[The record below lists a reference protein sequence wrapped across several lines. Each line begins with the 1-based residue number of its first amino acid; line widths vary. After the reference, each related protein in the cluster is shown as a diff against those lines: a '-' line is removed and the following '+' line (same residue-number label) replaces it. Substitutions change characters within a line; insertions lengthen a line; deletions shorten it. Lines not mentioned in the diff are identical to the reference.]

1 MRIPILCLLGVVI
14 FLSMGVEASAT
25 DLAEL
30 IRKVEQ
36 QYHGDSSEVEI
47 EMTIKTGH
55 WTRTLKMESWSLG
68 RERFLTRI
76 LSPAKEKGVATLK
89 VEKEVWN
96 YLPKVDRV
104 IRIPPSM
111 MGGAWM
117 GSHITNDD
125 LVKANHIDE
134 DYDFSLL
141 NEDDQGWIIEGIP
154 KPNAP
159 VIWGKI
165 VYRLQKEPLVP
176 LSVDYFDEEG
186 LLVRKILFEDV
197 QTVSDRTIP
206 LRMIVQP
213 VEKPE
218 EQTRMQYRK
227 VHFDVE
233 LDENYF
239 SLGRLK
245 GRR

>member
-1 MRIPILCLLGVVI
+1 MRNLRLCLFVVI
-14 FLSMGVEASAT
+14 LQLLVSPASAL
-25 DLAEL
+25 DLSAL
-30 IRKVEQ
+30 IRQVEQ
-36 QYHGDSSEVEI
+36 QYQGASSEIEL

-55 WTRTLKMESWSLG
+55 WQRTLIMESWSLG
-68 RERFLTRI
+68 REQFLVRI
-76 LSPAKEKGVATLK
+76 LAPAKEKGVATLK
-89 VEKEVWN
+89 VKREVWN

-134 DYDFSLL
+134 DYDFSLQAETPDAWTIL
-141 NEDDQGWIIEGIP
+141 GIP
-154 KPNAP
+154 KPDAP

-165 VYRLQKEPLVP
+165 VYRIQKEPLVP
-176 LSVDYFDEEG
+176 REVEYFDEEG
-186 LLVRKILFEDV
+186 VLVRRILFDDV
-197 QTVSDRTIP
+197 QQVGGRTIP
-206 LRMIVQP
+206 LRMRVLP

-218 EQTRMQYRK
+218 EMTLMQYRK
-227 VHFDVE
+227 VQFDVD
-233 LDENYF
+233 LAENYF

-245 GRR
+245 ERR